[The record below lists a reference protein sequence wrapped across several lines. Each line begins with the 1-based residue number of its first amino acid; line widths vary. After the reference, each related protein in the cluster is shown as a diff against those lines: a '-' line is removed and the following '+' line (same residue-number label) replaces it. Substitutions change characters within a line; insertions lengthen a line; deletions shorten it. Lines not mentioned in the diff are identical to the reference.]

1 MKKKKYNKVNKK
13 LKYCYPEK
21 AVYLITCSAQ
31 TLPSKCLEDTY
42 YYFVIQQLL
51 ELPCLFLINT
61 VTRSC
66 STKTLKTLPKCTVSI
81 LTYTVTRSCSTKT
94 LKTLPKCT
102 VSILTC
108 SHPELFHKNS
118 ENSPKMHCFHSNLQI
133 TYILRKWLRCNY
145 VIFTQNCWLGCVF
158 QLWILQNFSEYFFL
172 FNTCERLLMF

>member
-1 MKKKKYNKVNKK
+1 MSFHNNHLHKNYWRKKKYNKVNKK
-13 LKYCYPEK
+13 LKWCYPEK

-31 TLPSKCLEDTY
+31 TLPSKCLEDTH

-51 ELPCLFLINT
+51 ELPCLFLIDT

-102 VSILTC
+102 VSILT
-108 SHPELFHKNS
+108 SRLRIYYVNDYVIVT
-118 ENSPKMHCFHSNLQI
+118 L
-133 TYILRKWLRCNY
+133 YLRKI
-145 VIFTQNCWLGCVF
+145 VG
-158 QLWILQNFSEYFFL
+158 
-172 FNTCERLLMF
+172 